1 MKILIACIH
10 AIVPGL
16 LLAGCAAL
24 QQLQQPQQPQQPQQQ
39 LQLQSQQQI
48 QQAPP
53 DPEEQRY
60 LDRTRARPDD
70 PDAWFRL
77 GNYYALQNQWEKA
90 EQAYREVLQ
99 RTDHNGALHNL
110 GLVQVRMGAKALQ
123 DAAAKIPPQDP
134 VQAETREFLRMVLGS
149 AY

>member
-1 MKILIACIH
+1 
-10 AIVPGL
+10 
-16 LLAGCAAL
+16 L
-24 QQLQQPQQPQQPQQQ
+24 QQQQQQQPQQP
-39 LQLQSQQQI
+39 LQLQSQLQQPT
-48 QQAPP
+48 QAAAASA
-53 DPEEQRY
+53 EEQRY

-134 VQAETREFLRMVLGS
+134 VHAETREFLRMVLGS

>member
-1 MKILIACIH
+1 MKILIVPIPI
-10 AIVPGL
+10 IVLGFL
-16 LLAGCAAL
+16 LSSCAAL
-24 QQLQQPQQPQQPQQQ
+24 QQQQPQQLLQLLSQLQQPAQT
-39 LQLQSQQQI
+39 
-48 QQAPP
+48 AAAG
-53 DPEEQRY
+53 PEEQRY

-70 PDAWFRL
+70 ADAWFRL

-110 GLVQVRMGAKALQ
+110 GLVQVRMGVKALQ

-134 VQAETREFLRMVLGS
+134 VHAETREFLRMVLGS